1 MLEKIYK
8 SFYTIIFAISIFAV
22 LSALYIEYILS
33 VPACKLCLYQRIP
46 YIFSIIICFL
56 AYFFPKKNIFIYLII
71 LTFFSSV
78 IISGYH
84 IGIENSIFTE
94 FSGCVNENVNTID
107 KTELLQSLNSFL
119 PNCKNVNFKIF
130 GISLATIN
138 FILSIALIYIS
149 IKYFLNEKNR

>member
-33 VPACKLCLYQRIP
+33 VPACKLCLYQRIH

-84 IGIENSIFTE
+84 IGIENGIFSE
-94 FSGCVNENVNTID
+94 FSGCTSENFNTID
-107 KTELLQSLNSFL
+107 KTELLQNLNSFF
-119 PNCKNVNFKIF
+119 PNCKDVNFKIF

>member
-8 SFYTIIFAISIFAV
+8 LFYQIIFSISIFTI

-56 AYFFPKKNIFIYLII
+56 AYFFPKKNVFIYLII

-78 IISGYH
+78 IVSGYH
-84 IGIENSIFTE
+84 IGIENGIFSE
-94 FSGCVNENVNTID
+94 FSGCTSENFNTID
-107 KTELLQSLNSFL
+107 KTELLQNLNSFF
-119 PNCKNVNFKIF
+119 PNCKDVNFKIF

>member
-8 SFYTIIFAISIFAV
+8 LFYQIIFSISIFTI

-33 VPACKLCLYQRIP
+33 IPACKLCLYQRIP
-46 YIFSIIICFL
+46 YIFSIVICFL
-56 AYFFPKKNIFIYLII
+56 GYFFPKKSVLIYLII

-94 FSGCVNENVNTID
+94 FSGCVNENLNTID
-107 KTELLQSLNSFL
+107 KSVLLQNLNSFF
-119 PNCKNVNFKIF
+119 PNCKNVNFEIF
-130 GISLATIN
+130 GTSLATIN
-138 FILSIALIYIS
+138 FILSIALVFIS
-149 IKYFLNEKNR
+149 IKYYLYEKNR

>member
-1 MLEKIYK
+1 MLEEIYK

-78 IISGYH
+78 IISAYH
-84 IGIENSIFTE
+84 IGIENGIFSE
-94 FSGCVNENVNTID
+94 FSGCTSENFNTID
-107 KTELLQSLNSFL
+107 KTELLQNLNSFF
-119 PNCKNVNFKIF
+119 PNCKDVNFKIF

-138 FILSIALIYIS
+138 FILSFVIS
-149 IKYFLNEKNR
+149 SVSYYLYSYAKNQ